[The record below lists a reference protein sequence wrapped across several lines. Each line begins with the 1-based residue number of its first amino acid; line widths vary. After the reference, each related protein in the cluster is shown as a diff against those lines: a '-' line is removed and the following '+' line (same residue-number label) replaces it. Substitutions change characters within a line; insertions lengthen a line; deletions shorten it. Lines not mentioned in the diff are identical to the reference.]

1 MILSGEEFSGKSYA
15 VNYFAEALSKQGV
28 NVVKVPEDTSP
39 FFVDG
44 TKTFDDFLKLPAAIR
59 RSRSFEVFQ
68 KRIQLENE
76 YLYSDKYPDNQVT
89 CVLLDR
95 PWWDTFYYSLR
106 RSIDG
111 YTGGE
116 QELSAFDIMSLL
128 HLSGFRLAYPE
139 HCMTIVYNMLPLSPK
154 FVTENEQSNC
164 WKRPSRVL
172 MDTPKERLHRLKWF
186 ANYNTFLY
194 MFSQLPMFLSSGK
207 LASPFLLVNE
217 LNDLI
222 LTPEITKLSNI
233 EAGKK
238 YSFLLK
244 PSEEIIDSRPL
255 IADSSSVVAVG
266 ELGKKP
272 RPVAETGV
280 ATLKSSVA
288 QLLVIRECVRLA
300 EGGYLKKTFA
310 DSLIKSITDQVFV
323 PNARV
328 RQANLNTMLNTVV
341 DFLNKVRIIASE
353 INERATEAQIQ
364 EGDPDMMKRLFDI
377 ASKGGKE
384 LV

>member
-1 MILSGEEFSGKSYA
+1 
-15 VNYFAEALSKQGV
+15 
-28 NVVKVPEDTSP
+28 
-39 FFVDG
+39 
-44 TKTFDDFLKLPAAIR
+44 
-59 RSRSFEVFQ
+59 
-68 KRIQLENE
+68 
-76 YLYSDKYPDNQVT
+76 
-89 CVLLDR
+89 
-95 PWWDTFYYSLR
+95 
-106 RSIDG
+106 
-111 YTGGE
+111 
-116 QELSAFDIMSLL
+116 
-128 HLSGFRLAYPE
+128 
-139 HCMTIVYNMLPLSPK
+139 
-154 FVTENEQSNC
+154 
-164 WKRPSRVL
+164 
-172 MDTPKERLHRLKWF
+172 
-186 ANYNTFLY
+186 

-217 LNDLI
+217 LTDLI

-238 YSFLLK
+238 YSFLSK
-244 PSEEIIDSRPL
+244 PSEEIIASRPL

-272 RPVAETGV
+272 GRVVETGV

-310 DSLIKSITDQVFV
+310 DSLIKGITDQVFV
-323 PNARV
+323 SNART
-328 RQANLNTMLNTVV
+328 RQANLNMMLNTVV

-353 INERATEAQIQ
+353 INERATAAQIQ